1 MPKAKYEGIYHSLKK
16 RIEAQDYPYQS
27 LLPSENTLIEKY
39 ACSRNTVRRALAEL
53 VADGYVQTMQ
63 GRGVRVIYQPVG
75 KTTFTIGGIET
86 FQETAR
92 RNRLRAVTKVT
103 KFETVIADECFAAKS
118 GFSVG
123 DELWSIERVRYLNGK
138 ALILDVNYFLK
149 DIVPGD
155 KVFSYLE
162 GALNASQEIRKVP
175 EIYLLALSKFYA
187 GLPSLD
193 PDQQALCRR
202 IMEILTGNGM
212 LFAYFKKL
220 SKYAEL
226 SGDVL
231 DKEIIEYH
239 GSQDVR
245 PVLKIRILPDEEE
258 FHEEE
263 MRMVY
268 KGIYIRQKVLFE
280 GEIMEYEIYEEENGA
295 LVKKAGGEIDC
306 KEVPAGDRGNRFSC
320 LNSMSLFLST
330 KEDAKLKEAMTKYVT
345 DNMTVEELFPLK

>member
-75 KTTFTIGGIET
+75 KTTFTIGGIGA

-149 DIVPGD
+149 EFVPG
-155 KVFSYLE
+155 LT
-162 GALNASQEIRKVP
+162 P
-175 EIYLLALSKFYA
+175 EIAANSIYEYIENTLGMQIITSKRRITVEHATARDEKLLDMGTYGCVAVVVNQTFNAA
-187 GLPSLD
+187 GL
-193 PDQQALCRR
+193 
-202 IMEILTGNGM
+202 
-212 LFAYFKKL
+212 
-220 SKYAEL
+220 
-226 SGDVL
+226 
-231 DKEIIEYH
+231 
-239 GSQDVR
+239 
-245 PVLKIRILPDEEE
+245 
-258 FHEEE
+258 
-263 MRMVY
+263 
-268 KGIYIRQKVLFE
+268 LFE
-280 GEIMEYEIYEEENGA
+280 YTHSRHQPDYFCFQDIA
-295 LVKKAGGEIDC
+295 TRKK
-306 KEVPAGDRGNRFSC
+306 
-320 LNSMSLFLST
+320 
-330 KEDAKLKEAMTKYVT
+330 
-345 DNMTVEELFPLK
+345 